1 MKSEINKKEVLEKL
15 IPLVENTAM
24 RFNFIP
30 VEVDFSRENHKNFI
44 RVFLFSYEKPISI
57 DDCEKFSRSLN
68 EFLDDLFDFK
78 YYLEVSS
85 PGLERKFKSNKE
97 YLIFKG
103 RNVSIKLYEPL
114 EDMKDVIFK
123 ATLLDFDENEG
134 VTVKRL
140 EDGKEILLPL
150 EKIKN
155 TRLYLEEKIK

>member
-1 MKSEINKKEVLEKL
+1 MKPEINRKEVLDKL
-15 IPLVENTAM
+15 MPLVENTAM

-30 VEVDFSRENHKNFI
+30 VEVDFTKENHKNFI

-97 YLIFKG
+97 YLIFRG
-103 RNVSIKLYEPL
+103 RNVSIKLKQPL
-114 EDMKDVIFK
+114 EGETEQIFK
-123 ATLLDFDENEG
+123 AKLVDYDEREG
-134 VTVKRL
+134 ITIIRL
-140 EDGKEILLPL
+140 EDEKEMVLPL
-150 EKIKN
+150 SAIKSTN
-155 TRLYLEEKIK
+155 LYFE

>member
-1 MKSEINKKEVLEKL
+1 MKPEINRKEVLDKL
-15 IPLVENTAM
+15 MPLVENTAM

-30 VEVDFSRENHKNFI
+30 VEVDFTKENHKNFI
-44 RVFLFSYEKPISI
+44 RVFLFAYEKPISI

-103 RNVSIKLYEPL
+103 KNVSIKLYEPL

-134 VTVKRL
+134 VKVKRL

-150 EKIKN
+150 DKIKN
-155 TRLYLEEKIK
+155 TKLYLEDKI